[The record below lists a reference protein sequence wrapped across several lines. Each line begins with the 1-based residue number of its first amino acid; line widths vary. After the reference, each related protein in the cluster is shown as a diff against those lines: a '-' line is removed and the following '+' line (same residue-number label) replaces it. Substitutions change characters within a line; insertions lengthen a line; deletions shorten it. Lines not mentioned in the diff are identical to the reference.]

1 MMTAA
6 ELGRTRMSLPLM
18 LLVSEMLKDCET
30 LKDDCGALVKYV
42 GILTLSAD

>member
-6 ELGRTRMSLPLM
+6 ELGRTRMSLLLM

-30 LKDDCGALVKYV
+30 LKDDCGALVNV

>member
-30 LKDDCGALVKYV
+30 LKDEHCGALVNV